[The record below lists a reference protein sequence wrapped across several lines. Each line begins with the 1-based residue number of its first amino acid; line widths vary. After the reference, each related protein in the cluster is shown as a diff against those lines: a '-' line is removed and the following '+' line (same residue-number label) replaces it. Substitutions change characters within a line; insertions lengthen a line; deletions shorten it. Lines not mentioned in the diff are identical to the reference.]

1 MATISVKDGSG
12 NFVTV
17 PVLPLGQ
24 TSAAGSVSVVPASD
38 VGGISSVTVSPAI
51 TSIIPYVTGN
61 QVGGLMTFSSAVNSI
76 TYSGVIDSIVIKSK
90 SIQTSGF
97 NLYLFKTNPTSSTW
111 TDKITPAINAS
122 DIPYLIGVYSFDA
135 TDDSGLGTITLYQS
149 SSTLGNGNSPKA
161 IVLTSSNLYG
171 VLVATGTP
179 TFNSTSDISVT
190 VNILKS

>member
-97 NLYLFKTNPTSSTW
+97 NLYLFKTNPASSTW
-111 TDKITPAINAS
+111 TDKTTPAINAS

>member
-24 TSAAGSVSVVPASD
+24 TSASGSVSVVPASD

-51 TSIIPYVTGN
+51 TSIIPYTAGN

-90 SIQTSGF
+90 SVQTSGF

>member
-24 TSAAGSVSVVPASD
+24 TSASGSVSVVPASD

-51 TSIIPYVTGN
+51 TSIIPYTAGN

-90 SIQTSGF
+90 SVQTSGF

-149 SSTLGNGNSPKA
+149 SSTFGNGNSPKA